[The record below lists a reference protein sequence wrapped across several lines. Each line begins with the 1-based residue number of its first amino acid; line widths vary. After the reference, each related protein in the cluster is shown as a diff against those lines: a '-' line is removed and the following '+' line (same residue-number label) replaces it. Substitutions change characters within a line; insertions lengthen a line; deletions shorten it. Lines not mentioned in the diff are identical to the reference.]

1 MLHPLLHLTAC
12 RDELLQASQSITALQ
27 DEKNRLLQEAEEAE
41 EEARQWQ
48 RMAVVLLQRLAA
60 GGAAT
65 RTRTACPARRITS
78 LQPSFALEVP
88 DEVQEEL
95 SARMLSTRIL
105 RQELAFSQP
114 RLQQE
119 EAEVEQLVADLDD
132 LRMKELSAEATVQHR
147 EWHSATVQSVRQSIA
162 KQAQA
167 IAMYEDRARGAEL
180 HVDRLR
186 EEILQLR
193 LLMVVIL
200 VVAAVGDMEEEAK
213 AATEECQ
220 TMSRR
225 IILENDR
232 QSELHSVTLALC
244 EELASSNHEAESVL
258 EEQLRSPHLAHRRAE
273 YERTATGGVARGI
286 SMFLLAHKHFA
297 SQNSFDDD
305 GTERYRMDHLTEEQ
319 TFNQVTMEWDGYSWT
334 TSPSTEV
341 SMSIADVLGSHVMQT
356 KLLEAALSTSSK
368 MGDLRASLTAAND
381 ELSASAT
388 MESGF
393 AVDPASVLLV
403 DRALQSVLNA
413 GRTPANRRQRL
424 KASHFF

>member
-27 DEKNRLLQEAEEAE
+27 GEKNRLLQEAEEAE

-48 RMAVVLLQRLAA
+48 RMAVVLLQRVAA
-60 GGAAT
+60 GGAAP
-65 RTRTACPARRITS
+65 RTRTARITS
-78 LQPSFALEVP
+78 SQPLFAVEVP

-105 RQELAFSQP
+105 RQELAFSQA

-147 EWHSATVQSVRQSIA
+147 EWRSATVQSVRQSIA

-167 IAMYEDRARGAEL
+167 IAMYEDRAHGAEL

-193 LLMVVIL
+193 Q
-200 VVAAVGDMEEEAK
+200 EEAK
-213 AATEECQ
+213 AATEECR

-225 IILENDR
+225 ISLENDR
-232 QSELHSVTLALC
+232 QSELRSVTLALC

-258 EEQLRSPHLAHRRAE
+258 EEQLRSPHLAHRRVSQGS
-273 YERTATGGVARGI
+273 RLR
-286 SMFLLAHKHFA
+286 LLLGENTPR
-297 SQNSFDDD
+297 SQ
-305 GTERYRMDHLTEEQ
+305 
-319 TFNQVTMEWDGYSWT
+319 
-334 TSPSTEV
+334 
-341 SMSIADVLGSHVMQT
+341 
-356 KLLEAALSTSSK
+356 
-368 MGDLRASLTAAND
+368 
-381 ELSASAT
+381 
-388 MESGF
+388 
-393 AVDPASVLLV
+393 
-403 DRALQSVLNA
+403 
-413 GRTPANRRQRL
+413 
-424 KASHFF
+424 